1 MCMCVVPA
9 FIRRCINHSSP
20 VSLVHWNLAFVQW
33 CVQRTE
39 LHCMWSMCRRVHACM
54 HACVCVCVFVCA
66 CMYMCVLCVNVSVRV
81 CVCMYVYV
89 GLARTV
95 YIHRIFGDFPAKNTV
110 HTPYIYGSG
119 QPHVY
124 VCLCVFVC
132 ACMYMCVCVVLTC
145 MHKFVCV

>member
-89 GLARTV
+89 CVCCAYVHAQVCVCLIV
-95 YIHRIFGDFPAKNTV
+95 YVRV
-110 HTPYIYGSG
+110 C
-119 QPHVY
+119 
-124 VCLCVFVC
+124 VCLCVY
-132 ACMYMCVCVVLTC
+132 ACICVRACVCVC
-145 MHKFVCV
+145 VCDLDSRTAMWPSLMTSAALISS